1 MYKVALFKSWRHPRK
16 GPVPLFY
23 SVDSDI
29 RIWRCRTWICI
40 FFGRLFLRDNKHEN
54 LVYAANLMAF

>member
-29 RIWRCRTWICI
+29 RIWGVVLGYAYFSEDC
-40 FFGRLFLRDNKHEN
+40 FFVTTSMKI
-54 LVYAANLMAF
+54 